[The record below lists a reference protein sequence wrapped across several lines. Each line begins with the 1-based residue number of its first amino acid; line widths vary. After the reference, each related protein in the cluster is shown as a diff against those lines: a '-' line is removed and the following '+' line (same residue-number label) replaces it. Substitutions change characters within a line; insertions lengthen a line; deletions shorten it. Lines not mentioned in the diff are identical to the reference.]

1 MFNLRKSTID
11 VQKLSLRNN
20 DVEPGSAERGKI
32 DVSDQ
37 TGQISK
43 EIKDRIRGSRLCNN
57 IFKEFGV
64 SMDQLDSLQIT
75 IEDLEGKYAE
85 CDEHILK
92 LNKMMFEKGDFF
104 KDYFYIILHEIVHW
118 LTRQAEKTY
127 FADPEEYY
135 GFITA
140 IAYEIEQGTD
150 SDSIWNKI
158 FPKISWH
165 FHNEKDARDFFADLY
180 QKALKM
186 LNNDGQI

>member
-11 VQKLSLRNN
+11 VHKLSLRNN

-85 CDEHILK
+85 CDEHTMK

-104 KDYFYIILHEIVHW
+104 KDYFYIILHETIHMLARSAESKRW
-118 LTRQAEKTY
+118 LS
-127 FADPEEYY
+127 DPEEFY
-135 GFITA
+135 GMVAA
-140 IAYEIEQGTD
+140 IAYQMEVGKDLNE
-150 SDSIWNKI
+150 IWNHLFSKV
-158 FPKISWH
+158 SWH
-165 FHNEKDARDFFADLY
+165 FNDELKAREVFEKMIDEAKIL
-180 QKALKM
+180 
-186 LNNDGQI
+186 LNK